1 MMVRPMEVTMKMIA
15 DHVVSLVRRLAAPRG
30 PKAVCEPWPP
40 KAPARS
46 ADLPCWRRTTPTRK
60 RQTMTCRMTR
70 RVTIG
75 AALEPLCRKTT
86 RRMCGLVRRR
96 GLEPLCLAAQ
106 APQACA
112 SANFATSAL
121 CLDAWWGASC
131 GEQSGDQY
139 TIPCGL
145 AGLGWLRF
153 GIRGRRILS
162 R

>member
-1 MMVRPMEVTMKMIA
+1 MRKPFGLRIGVKLEFDYFFAGVVCVVLVPESTEVFADERESATVRPMEVTMKMIA

-75 AALEPLCRKTT
+75 AALEPLCRKNDPENVWI
-86 RRMCGLVRRR
+86 G
-96 GLEPLCLAAQ
+96 
-106 APQACA
+106 
-112 SANFATSAL
+112 
-121 CLDAWWGASC
+121 
-131 GEQSGDQY
+131 
-139 TIPCGL
+139 
-145 AGLGWLRF
+145 
-153 GIRGRRILS
+153 
-162 R
+162 